1 MIELDDLP
9 ELKDAVMI
17 AAFGVDAAAAREIA
31 YREISSLAQAD
42 RKASRR

>member
-1 MIELDDLP
+1 MGPRDFESAGAEMMLR
-9 ELKDAVMI
+9 
-17 AAFGVDAAAAREIA
+17 AFGVDAAAAREIA